1 MEKIAAYRAFGIFAD
16 YDANA
21 PDTYTISLVTSE
33 ELAKQVCEKLNE
45 DPRRHMIVFVDG
57 WEHAKRFCH
66 RPELIANP
74 DSACDSFE
82 QAMAD
87 VVGRDVWEEML
98 QE

>member
-1 MEKIAAYRAFGIFAD
+1 MEKVAAYRAFGIFAD

-21 PDTYTISLVTSE
+21 PDTDTIVTVTNE

-45 DPRRHMIVFVDG
+45 DPRRYTIVFVDG
-57 WEHAKRFCH
+57 WEHAKRFRH
-66 RPELIANP
+66 RPVLIAKT

-82 QAMAD
+82 QAMA
-87 VVGRDVWEEML
+87 EML